1 MARSPTVPD
10 KSELI
15 PRGDY
20 NLFGKKICA
29 AEQTW
34 YMMNRKDTGELPG
47 DRTTNGRN
55 SLTELAIENPNTIE
69 PASVPKQ
76 FPLTTVGALVVN
88 ASEKILIVKTTKWR
102 GTWGVPGGKVEW
114 GETLE
119 AALKRE
125 FLEEVGLELTQVRFA
140 LLQEAVRDP
149 QFVRDAHFIMV
160 NYYAFSASVAITP
173 NEEILEWAWVTP
185 QEAMSYPLNSY
196 TRVLIEDYMQ
206 RQIHT

>member
-1 MARSPTVPD
+1 MILTD
-10 KSELI
+10 KVLQ
-15 PRGDY
+15 
-20 NLFGKKICA
+20 NH
-29 AEQTW
+29 
-34 YMMNRKDTGELPG
+34 
-47 DRTTNGRN
+47 
-55 SLTELAIENPNTIE
+55 NTIE
-69 PASVPKQ
+69 QVSVSKQ

-88 ASEKILIVKTTKWR
+88 GDGRVLIVKTTKWR

-125 FLEEVGLELTQVRFA
+125 FREEVGLELTQVHFA

-173 NEEILEWAWVTP
+173 NEEIVEWAWVTP

-196 TRVLIEDYMQ
+196 TSVLIEDYIK
-206 RQIHT
+206 RLCEEGKWC